1 MLRSTTIT
9 TTTTT
14 TATFTRHLRHHHLRP
29 LTPSLLSPTNLT
41 TRNGNPITTPTTPRR
56 SFTTTPTIEPLL
68 STTTSLIL
76 TLQSTTSLPWLLTIP
91 LVALTVRTCI
101 TLPFT
106 LYSHKRT
113 IKQLS
118 LSPIIHAWSFIY
130 RRQVA
135 KEVYTPTPT
144 SSSSSSSTI
153 PKELIGK
160 KIFNTPEKWTKEVL
174 KRTKNKRV
182 ELYKQFGCQY
192 WKGFVGLIQIPVW
205 VLASVSVRRVTGVNG
220 WDAPIDISKRAR
232 EMSSPSSPSSSSG
245 LQSGVEG
252 GASTSSSPVLSIPEN
267 GTPGLD
273 EITAKVREEMQTG
286 GIDGWFVDL
295 LQPDPYMILPIIFS
309 LTLFTNVM
317 SATARATKE
326 PTGWRKGLRNALMGI
341 SLAAFP
347 LTIGSPAVLLLY
359 WITSGTYSLIQNAVL
374 HTVLPP
380 PKSVAPVGEK
390 VPSWLKKDKAE
401 ESK

>member
-1 MLRSTTIT
+1 MLRSTTI
-9 TTTTT
+9 TTTT

-41 TRNGNPITTPTTPRR
+41 THNGNPTTTPPPRR

-135 KEVYTPTPT
+135 KEVYPPTT
-144 SSSSSSSTI
+144 SSNSTI

-232 EMSSPSSPSSSSG
+232 EMNSSSG
-245 LQSGVEG
+245 LESEVVMEEGV
-252 GASTSSSPVLSIPEN
+252 STTSSSSPLVSIPEN

-359 WITSGTYSLIQNAVL
+359 WITSGTYSLIQNTVL

-390 VPSWLKKDKAE
+390 VPSWLKKDKTE
-401 ESK
+401 EYK

>member
-1 MLRSTTIT
+1 M
-9 TTTTT
+9 
-14 TATFTRHLRHHHLRP
+14 
-29 LTPSLLSPTNLT
+29 N
-41 TRNGNPITTPTTPRR
+41 
-56 SFTTTPTIEPLL
+56 
-68 STTTSLIL
+68 
-76 TLQSTTSLPWLLTIP
+76 
-91 LVALTVRTCI
+91 
-101 TLPFT
+101 
-106 LYSHKRT
+106 
-113 IKQLS
+113 
-118 LSPIIHAWSFIY
+118 
-130 RRQVA
+130 
-135 KEVYTPTPT
+135 
-144 SSSSSSSTI
+144 
-153 PKELIGK
+153 
-160 KIFNTPEKWTKEVL
+160 
-174 KRTKNKRV
+174 
-182 ELYKQFGCQY
+182 
-192 WKGFVGLIQIPVW
+192 
-205 VLASVSVRRVTGVNG
+205 
-220 WDAPIDISKRAR
+220 
-232 EMSSPSSPSSSSG
+232 SSSG
-245 LQSGVEG
+245 LQSEVVMEE
-252 GASTSSSPVLSIPEN
+252 GASTISSSSPLVSIPEN

-359 WITSGTYSLIQNAVL
+359 WITSGTYSLIQNTVL

>member
-1 MLRSTTIT
+1 MLRSTTT
-9 TTTTT
+9 TTIS
-14 TATFTRHLRHHHLRP
+14 RHLRHHHLRILP
-29 LTPSLLSPTNLT
+29 LPLLRSSTAHNGQPQPPSV
-41 TRNGNPITTPTTPRR
+41 TPRR
-56 SFTTTPTIEPLL
+56 SFSTPSIEPLL

-113 IKQLS
+113 LKQLS
-118 LSPIIHAWSFIY
+118 LSPIIHAWSSIY

-135 KEVYTPTPT
+135 KEVYPNNPTTP
-144 SSSSSSSTI
+144 
-153 PKELIGK
+153 KHLIGK
-160 KIFNTPEKWTKEVL
+160 KVYDTPEKWTKEVL
-174 KRTKNKRV
+174 IRTKNKRV
-182 ELYKQFGCQY
+182 EIYKQFGCQY

-205 VLASVSVRRVTGVNG
+205 VLASVSVRRVTGVGG
-220 WDAPIDISKRAR
+220 WEAPIDIAKRAK
-232 EMSSPSSPSSSSG
+232 EMSVLPG
-245 LQSGVEG
+245 NEGVVVTEG
-252 GASTSSSPVLSIPEN
+252 IAGI
-267 GTPGLD
+267 D

-295 LQPDPYMILPIIFS
+295 LQPDPYMVLPIIFS

-317 SATARATKE
+317 SATARASKE

-341 SLAAFP
+341 SIAAFP

-359 WITSGTYSLIQNAVL
+359 WITSGTYSLVQNAVL
-374 HTVLPP
+374 HTLLPP
-380 PKSVAPVGEK
+380 PKGVEPVGEK
-390 VPSWLKKDKAE
+390 IPSWIKKEKAE
-401 ESK
+401 ETK